1 MRFVFL
7 TIDGNHAAALRT
19 AAARLKAEHGV
30 VLTPACYDAAS
41 LREESGWRRLE
52 RDLQGASF
60 VFGARLFGEEYVRPL
75 ERLLARAACPVLVIT
90 SNPALIRQTRIG
102 KFSLAQKDDGGG
114 GPLREW
120 AKKLRPQGGAG
131 EARRQL
137 AVLRNLSKV
146 LRLIPG
152 KSRDLYTYIVS
163 HQYWTNSSP
172 ENLYRLICL
181 LAESYVPALKG
192 KLPVLDPVSYP
203 EQALIHPD
211 APQPFE
217 TLAEY
222 AEWRMQN
229 AECRMAAGRKVGRV
243 TPDSACSILHSA
255 FPRGSVGILALRT
268 VALSGNTAHLD
279 ALVRALEER
288 GVEARLAYASG
299 LDMRPAIDAFF
310 TTPQGRGKTAER
322 HASVDLLINASG
334 FALVGGPAESRPA
347 DARAALAALDVGYLA
362 PVPLAFQRVE
372 EWRQDDAGLAPVQSA
387 LSVAVPELEG
397 ASEPL
402 VYAGPTSAGD
412 GFVPA
417 AAEVA
422 LIAERVV
429 RRVALRRK
437 ANAEKRVA
445 LVVFSFPPNLGSVG
459 SAAYLDV
466 FRSVYGLLAA
476 LKADGYTVDMPAS
489 AEDLR
494 QMVVEGK
501 GDPQSAPLLHG
512 TDAAVAAHLS
522 ADDYRRLFPAY
533 SEIEPH
539 WGRAPGELLSDGRR
553 ISVLGR
559 RFGNVF
565 VGVQPPFGYERDPM
579 RMLMAKDCA
588 PNHAFAGFY
597 TWLRHS
603 FGADAVVHVGTH
615 GALEFMPGKQV
626 GLGASDWPS
635 RLIGD
640 LPNFYL
646 YSVNNPSEAA
656 IAKRRSAATLV
667 SYLVPPLQ
675 QAGLYK
681 GLRALKDSL
690 DQYRKQ
696 ADAGLL
702 ESIRA
707 QAEKLG
713 LGIEGVGIEG
723 VGIEGVGIEGVGIEG
738 VGIEGVG
745 IEGVGIEGL
754 GRGGALAQSPNLP
767 ISPSPNLPISP
778 SPDAYIAALSH
789 ELLQVEQRMI
799 PAGLHVFGQAPGAA
813 ELVDLLSLTAS
824 FRRFKLR
831 AGEATLPELVA
842 RASGLDH
849 GALQAQAAR
858 SIEAQEQ
865 LRRVELLGKQAIRRL
880 VDGGPL
886 EISGVGRGDL
896 APVEAF
902 LRDLLARLT
911 ASEELSGLLHGLRG
925 GFVRPSP
932 SNDVVRDP
940 SVAPTGRNVFSL
952 DPARAPTALAFERAR
967 ALADELLARAAQ
979 EAGALPE
986 TVAVVLWGSDNL
998 KTDCEGV
1005 AQVLALMGVRPVP
1018 DELGNIADVALLP
1031 LAELGRPRIDV
1042 VATVSGIFRDLLGAQ
1057 MGLIDKA
1064 ARLAASADEPA
1075 EANFVRKHALAQAAE
1090 LGIPLEEAATRVFAN
1105 APGSYGAHVNHMV
1118 ESGSWEEGGQ
1128 IADAYLS
1135 RKGFT
1140 LGSGGQWRDS
1150 RPLLEKALATVDVS
1164 FQNIDSFEVGIS
1176 DIDTYYESL
1185 GGVSKSVQQVR
1196 GKAPAVLMADAIST
1210 SGGRVGSLAQM
1221 VRLETRAKL
1230 LNPKWYESM
1239 LAHGYE
1245 GAREIEAR
1253 VNNTYGWSATTDAV
1267 EGWVYQGVAET
1278 YALDEAMRQ
1287 RLAALNP
1294 HAAAGLV
1301 RRLLEAS
1308 GRGFWD
1314 ADEATLERLR
1324 TIYEDLEDRLEGITL
1339 AGEG

>member
-1 MRFVFL
+1 MRFIFL
-7 TIDGNHAAALRT
+7 TIDGNHAAALRQ
-19 AAARLKAEHGV
+19 AAARLKSEHGV
-30 VLTPACYDAAS
+30 DLQPACYDAAS
-41 LREESGWRRLE
+41 LRDEAGWRRLE
-52 RDLQGASF
+52 RDLKGASF

-75 ERLLARAACPVLVIT
+75 ERLLGQAACPVLVIT

-102 KFSLAQKDDGGG
+102 KFSLAAKEDDGHG

-181 LAESYVPALKG
+181 LVEAYVPGHKN

-211 APQPFE
+211 APAPFE

-222 AEWRMQN
+222 EKWR
-229 AECRMAAGRKVGRV
+229 ASRAKRARAGAPSG
-243 TPDSACSILHSA
+243 A
-255 FPRGSVGILALRT
+255 VGILALRT

-279 ALVRALEER
+279 ALVRALEAR
-288 GVEARLAYASG
+288 GIEARMAYASG

-310 TTPQGRGKTAER
+310 TEAPAR
-322 HASVDLLINASG
+322 HRPLGSHAPRPASVDLLINASG

-372 EWRQDDAGLAPVQSA
+372 DWRDDWGGLAPVQAA

-397 ASEPL
+397 AAEPL
-402 VYAGPTSAGD
+402 VFGGPTSAGD

-417 AAEVA
+417 PGEVA
-422 LIAERVV
+422 LISDRVA

-445 LVVFSFPPNLGSVG
+445 LVLFSFPPNLGSVG

-466 FRSVYGLLAA
+466 FQSVYGILKS
-476 LKADGYTVDMPAS
+476 LKADGYTLDVPAD
-489 AEDLR
+489 AEELR
-494 QMVVEGK
+494 QMIVEGK
-501 GDPQSAPLLHG
+501 GDPNSSPLVQG
-512 TDAAVAAHLS
+512 TDAAVAGYLS
-522 ADDYRRLFPAY
+522 ADDYRRLYPAFG
-533 SEIEPH
+533 EIEPF

-553 ISVLGR
+553 IKILGR
-559 RFGNVF
+559 QLGNVF

-579 RMLMAKDCA
+579 RMLMARDAA

-597 TWLRHS
+597 TWLRNS
-603 FGADAVVHVGTH
+603 FRADAVVHVGTH

-626 GLGASDWPS
+626 GLGADDWPS

-681 GLRALKDSL
+681 GLRALKDSI
-690 DQYRKQ
+690 DQYRQ
-696 ADAGLL
+696 RPEPGLL
-702 ESIRA
+702 EAIRA

-713 LGIEGVGIEG
+713 LGGDNATDETY
-723 VGIEGVGIEGVGIEG
+723 
-738 VGIEGVG
+738 
-745 IEGVGIEGL
+745 
-754 GRGGALAQSPNLP
+754 LAK
-767 ISPSPNLPISP
+767 
-778 SPDAYIAALSH
+778 LSH
-789 ELLQVEQRMI
+789 ELLQIEQRMI
-799 PAGLHVFGQAPGAA
+799 PAGLHVFGKAPGAL
-813 ELVDLLSLTAS
+813 ELVDLLNLTAT
-824 FRRFKLR
+824 FHRFKLR
-831 AGEATLPELVA
+831 GAETTLPALVA
-842 RASGLDH
+842 RSLGLDYA
-849 GALQAQAAR
+849 ALRDRVAGDL
-858 SIEAQEQ
+858 EAQEQ
-865 LRRVELLGKQAIRRL
+865 WRRVEHACKEAVARV
-880 VDGGPL
+880 VDGGRL
-886 EISGVGRGDL
+886 EVRGVSHGDL
-896 APVEAF
+896 APLETF
-902 LRDLLARLT
+902 LRDLLGRLVT
-911 ASEELSGLLHGLRG
+911 SNEIDGLLHGLRG

-932 SNDVVRDP
+932 SNDIVRDP
-940 SVAPTGRNVFSL
+940 GVVPTGRNVFSL
-952 DPARAPTALAFERAR
+952 DPARAPTTAAFERACVV
-967 ALADELLARAAQ
+967 ADEILARAMA
-979 EAGALPE
+979 EGGALPE

-1018 DELGNIADVALLP
+1018 DELGNVADVDLIP
-1031 LAELGRPRIDV
+1031 LAELGRPRVDV

-1057 MGLIDKA
+1057 MRLIDKA
-1064 ARLAASADEPA
+1064 ALLAASADEPL
-1075 EANFVRKHALAQAAE
+1075 EGNFVRRHALAQAAE
-1090 LGIPLEEAATRVFAN
+1090 LGVPLEEAACRVFAN
-1105 APGSYGAHVNHMV
+1105 APGSYGAHVNHLV
-1118 ESGSWEEGGQ
+1118 ESGTWEDDGQ

-1140 LGSGGQWRDS
+1140 LGSGGQWKDS
-1150 RPLLEKALATVDVS
+1150 RPLLEKALATVDMS
-1164 FQNIDSFEVGIS
+1164 FQNVDSFEVGIS

-1185 GGVSKSVQQVR
+1185 GGVSKSVERLR
-1196 GKAPAVLMADAIST
+1196 GKQPSILVADAVST
-1210 SGGRVGSLAQM
+1210 AGNRVGSLSQM

-1230 LNPKWYESM
+1230 LNPKWYEAM

-1278 YALDEAMRQ
+1278 YALDEQMRE
-1287 RLAALNP
+1287 RLTKLNP

-1301 RRLLEAS
+1301 RRLLEAN

-1314 ADEATLERLR
+1314 ADEATLDKLR
-1324 TIYEDLEDRLEGITL
+1324 NIYEDLEDRLEGIV
-1339 AGEG
+1339 AGQPQQ